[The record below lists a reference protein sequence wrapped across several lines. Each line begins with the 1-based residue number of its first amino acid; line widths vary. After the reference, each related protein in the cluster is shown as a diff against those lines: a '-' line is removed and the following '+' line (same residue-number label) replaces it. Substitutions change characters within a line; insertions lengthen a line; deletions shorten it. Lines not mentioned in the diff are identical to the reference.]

1 MIRCVTLDNQ
11 RTSYDARHK
20 ISRNKGQGNMSL
32 IELKEGLLGH
42 KGTSEVP
49 AEEWA
54 GFGWM
59 KRNRESKLRS
69 QY

>member
-1 MIRCVTLDNQ
+1 
-11 RTSYDARHK
+11 
-20 ISRNKGQGNMSL
+20 MSL